1 MNCDD
6 VEILLSSEDDLEQ
19 DNRQAIIRHLSHCA
33 RCAAFAS
40 DLQKIRT
47 YLHEEPIQM
56 PSAEFFE
63 KTRVMCHV
71 RIKKSSIPKVI
82 WIAFGI
88 LLILTGVLMLPLA
101 REIWVDQP
109 LSFPMI
115 SVMILLL
122 QNLLMLF
129 FTPVLIQRFRSRK
142 KARMNDL
149 FNFDKEVCHG

>member
-1 MNCDD
+1 MNCEDI
-6 VEILLSSEDDLEQ
+6 EILLSIEDDLEQ
-19 DNRQAIIRHLSHCA
+19 DKSQEVAQHLSQCA
-33 RCAAFAS
+33 KCAAFSS

-47 YLHEEPIQM
+47 YLHEEFIQM
-56 PSAEFFE
+56 PSDEFFG
-63 KTRVMCHV
+63 KTRVLCHA
-71 RIKKSSIPKVI
+71 RIGRSSIPKFI
-82 WIAFGI
+82 WIAFGV

-129 FTPVLIQRFRSRK
+129 FTPVLIQKFRSRK
-142 KARMNDL
+142 KAPMNDS